1 MTKRQDIL
9 PRSNSIIIISA
20 LILFLGLVFLAS
32 SSQVYSM
39 NVYSNPFKLTLLQ
52 VGWILIGSLVFSI
65 VYFTD
70 IKKLK
75 NVGYVLFY
83 INIFFLIVLG
93 IMGMISCETDIGFA
107 PCIKGARR
115 WLYLNPSPLPPLPF
129 LGVVGFQP
137 GELIKLSL
145 ILYLSFQLD
154 KIIKKGDDPF
164 WFYIITTGIA
174 SVLVILQPNMSTAL
188 LIFAIG
194 TSIFFT
200 SGANLKKLCMLLP
213 VLAVLAGLLVVLSP
227 YRRARLA
234 GLLSGSSGN
243 DTNYHVRQI
252 LISLGSGGISGVGF
266 GQSKQKYSYL
276 PEVAADSIFGIIG
289 EEFGFIGTFS
299 IILIFGYFIYKS
311 IKLALTTIEPVYKML
326 AVGITTWIGLQFFVN
341 VGAMVHII
349 PLTGV
354 PLPLMSYGGSSLIF
368 TMMAL
373 GVLAKIEKLT
383 D

>member
-1 MTKRQDIL
+1 MTRTKDIL
-9 PRSNSIIIISA
+9 PKHNSIIVLSA
-20 LILFLGLVFLAS
+20 FILFLGLVFLAS

-39 NVYSNPFKLTLLQ
+39 NVYNNPFKLSLLQ
-52 VGWILIGSLVFSI
+52 LGWMFIGSLAFAG

-70 IKKLK
+70 LKKLRSL
-75 NVGYVLFY
+75 GYILFY
-83 INIFFLIVLG
+83 ANIFFLVVLG
-93 IMGMISCETDIGFA
+93 IMGMVSCDTDIAFA

-115 WLYLNPSPLPPLPF
+115 WLYLNPAPLPSLPF

-145 ILYLSFQLD
+145 ILYLSFQLE
-154 KIIKKGDDPF
+154 KIVHKGEDPF
-164 WFYIITTGIA
+164 WFYIVTTGLA
-174 SVLVILQPNMSTAL
+174 SILIILQPNMSTAI

-194 TSIFFT
+194 SSIFFI
-200 SGANLKKLCMLLP
+200 SGANMKKFLMLLP
-213 VLAVLAGLLVVLSP
+213 VLALMAALLVLFSP

-234 GLLSGSSGN
+234 SLLNGGSSN
-243 DTNYHVRQI
+243 DSNYHVRQI
-252 LISLGSGGISGVGF
+252 LISLGSGGVSGVGF

-299 IILIFGYFIYKS
+299 IVLVFGYLIYKS
-311 IKLALTTIEPVYKML
+311 IGIALSSDELVYKML

-341 VGAMVHII
+341 VAAMVHII

-368 TMMAL
+368 TMMGL
-373 GVLAKIEKLT
+373 GVLAKIEHEKN
-383 D
+383 